1 MDQVKAQCTTCF
13 KNQCSAF
20 ISQHIYGFVM
30 ILRINSDYLLKQH
43 YQPDICSGE
52 VLFFFQGRCELLNII

>member
-1 MDQVKAQCTTCF
+1 
-13 KNQCSAF
+13 
-20 ISQHIYGFVM
+20 M

-52 VLFFFQGRCELLNII
+52 VLFLFEGRTELLNII